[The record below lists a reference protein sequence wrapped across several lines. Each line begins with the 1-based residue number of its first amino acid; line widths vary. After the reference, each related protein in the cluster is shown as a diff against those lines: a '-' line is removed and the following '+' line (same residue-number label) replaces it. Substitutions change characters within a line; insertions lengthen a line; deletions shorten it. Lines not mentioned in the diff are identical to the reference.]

1 MNKQISQG
9 IFDYTL
15 FLLTAARGCVDEP
28 HMYGPLRLV
37 DAVSRI
43 VDIFSRANLLQDQFL
58 ANLKKKIDEKKL
70 IVMESE
76 DEFVKFIDD
85 LIATSV
91 EEMKKRMGGRS

>member
-1 MNKQISQG
+1 MGEELSQE

-43 VDIFSRANLLQDQFL
+43 VDICTRANVQQDQFL
-58 ANLKKKIDEKKL
+58 TNLKRKIDEKKF

-76 DEFVKFIDD
+76 EEFVKFIDD
-85 LIATSV
+85 LIAVSV
-91 EEMKKRMGGRS
+91 EEMKKRMVDTR